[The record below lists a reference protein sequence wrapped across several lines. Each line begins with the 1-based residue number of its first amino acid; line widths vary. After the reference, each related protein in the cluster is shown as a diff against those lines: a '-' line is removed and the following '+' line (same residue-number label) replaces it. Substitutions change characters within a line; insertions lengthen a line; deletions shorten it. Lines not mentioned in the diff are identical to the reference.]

1 MATSRIDSSVRES
14 VDLVS
19 RLSEFDPATLYEA
32 AGQHGMVD
40 PAIRPAWRGAK
51 VCGRA
56 ATVSCPPGDNLM
68 LHVAVAHAQPGVV
81 LVATVGGYTNAGAW
95 GEILTA
101 ASQARGIAG
110 LVIDGAARDM
120 EAIEA
125 VRFPV
130 FSRGLAIGSCTK
142 ERAGQLDVPI
152 HFGGL
157 VVRPGDIVL
166 GDADGLVIVDQDRLE
181 EVYASALRRRAKEEE
196 IMRGLREGRTTLDL
210 LGLRD
215 PRFPQQ
221 AARQSDVTPAPP
233 EKVQR

>member
-1 MATSRIDSSVRES
+1 MATSRIDSSARES

-32 AGQHGMVD
+32 AGQQGMVD
-40 PAIRPAWRGAK
+40 PTIRPAWRGAK

-142 ERAGQLDVPI
+142 ERAGALDVPI
-152 HFGGL
+152 QFGGL

-221 AARQSDVTPAPP
+221 AARQSEGTPVAP